1 MKAVEIKY
9 PTVSEANKKN
19 KIKDFAAKISLSKN
33 QMFEN
38 LWAAL
43 IIKQYPKEQ
52 MKVPTK
58 KK

>member
-19 KIKDFAAKISLSKN
+19 RINDFAAKISLSKN

-38 LWAAL
+38 ENNFMIW
-43 IIKQYPKEQ
+43 
-52 MKVPTK
+52 PTGGFLN
-58 KK
+58 